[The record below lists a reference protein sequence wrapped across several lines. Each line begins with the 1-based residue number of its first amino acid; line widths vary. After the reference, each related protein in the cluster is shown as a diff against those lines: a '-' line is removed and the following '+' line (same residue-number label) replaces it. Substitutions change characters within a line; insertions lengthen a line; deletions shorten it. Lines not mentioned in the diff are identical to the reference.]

1 MNERK
6 RRWKKHTGANLKE
19 DKKKCKHTQKETI
32 DFKTNKQKK
41 NIAKMKRYKD
51 EKKMKHLIESNGRM
65 KN

>member
-19 DKKKCKHTQKETI
+19 DKKNVNTHKKKQLILKQ
-32 DFKTNKQKK
+32 TNKKK